1 LEWLEGYE
9 VVAAGGFATARLL
22 PRPRCGFCDDTGVR
36 EVEIRGAKR
45 VGKCRC
51 QRLPD
56 RIALFNA
63 AGVPARHAAC
73 TMESFDKNL
82 DGARIGWTYTRTWLD
97 EYRQGVTTRGFVLE
111 GKPGRGKTHLLC
123 GVVRE
128 LIFRHGVPVRFVE
141 FTHLL
146 AQLREGI
153 GRDDPSA
160 TALTPLVHVPILAID
175 ELGKGRKTDWE
186 TAIVDEI
193 VTRRYNTGGL
203 LVGTSNFPSR
213 PDTTATPAASR
224 TRDTLAAAGAE
235 TLSERL
241 GERVFSRLAETVK
254 FFPVKGEDVR
264 MMRR

>member
-1 LEWLEGYE
+1 
-9 VVAAGGFATARLL
+9 
-22 PRPRCGFCDDTGVR
+22 
-36 EVEIRGAKR
+36 
-45 VGKCRC
+45 
-51 QRLPD
+51 
-56 RIALFNA
+56 
-63 AGVPARHAAC
+63 
-73 TMESFDKNL
+73 M
-82 DGARIGWTYTRTWLD
+82 
-97 EYRQGVTTRGFVLE
+97 
-111 GKPGRGKTHLLC
+111 
-123 GVVRE
+123 
-128 LIFRHGVPVRFVE
+128 
-141 FTHLL
+141 
-146 AQLREGI
+146 
-153 GRDDPSA
+153 
-160 TALTPLVHVPILAID
+160 PLVHVPILAID